1 MITKPPQDTCPC
13 AKTPLR
19 ASKALIAAIMVLA
32 AAGQTR
38 ASVVITYNTGGA
50 GVYEPYDNVVSATD
64 AANSGSTV
72 LSSLSLTAGSA
83 LYGSSASY
91 MNDGVVYNPSTMND
105 RGNTTWTLTPTD
117 GAQLTINFSSGLNL
131 AVINTFA
138 MSGSGQARSAQ
149 DYKLEY
155 FASGSWTSLFTNL
168 NTSAPNNI
176 DAGNTTTWV
185 NLDLT
190 GYAGGALSSVE
201 ALRFTFYNVSGDES
215 MYREVDVFT
224 TGTFWAPSAGGGGTG
239 TWSAGV
245 NNWASAA
252 ATQGYGLQSTAT
264 TLLFGNA
271 SGTVTVSGGVSVAAG
286 MTFSTDGYTVTN
298 STITLTGGN
307 AASNTITTAASVGA
321 TVASQLAGANGM
333 TKAGTGTLTFG
344 GSAANTLIGTTIV
357 SAGTLELNKAAS
369 TTAIAGNLEVATG
382 ATLLL
387 SQSHQVNNSATVTL
401 SGGTITRGSGVSE
414 VVGSLNLTA
423 ASSLDFGTGATGSMT
438 FGIYE
443 ENATPSALLTLNN
456 FMPGNSFTFSN
467 ALFAANGSNI
477 GSYFSFGTG
486 YINSS
491 IIDNGGSSFTITAI
505 PEPSTVLAALGL
517 AGLMLWPAAKQLRC
531 PATST
536 RKG

>member
-1 MITKPPQDTCPC
+1 
-13 AKTPLR
+13 
-19 ASKALIAAIMVLA
+19 MVLA
-32 AAGQTR
+32 AAGQTK
-38 ASVVITYNTGGA
+38 ASVVITYNTGGV

-64 AANSGSTV
+64 AANSSSTV

-83 LYGSSASY
+83 LYGSSSSY
-91 MNDGVVYNPSTMND
+91 MNDGVVYNPSTMNN
-105 RGNTTWTLTPTD
+105 RGDTTWTLTPTD

-138 MSGSGQARSAQ
+138 MSGAGQPRSAQ

-215 MYREVDVFT
+215 MYREVDVFSS
-224 TGTFWAPSAGGGGTG
+224 GTYWAPSAGGGGTG

-271 SGTVTVSGGVSVAAG
+271 SGAVTVSGGVNVAAG
-286 MTFSTDGYTVTN
+286 ITFSTNGYTVTN
-298 STITLTGGN
+298 STITLTGVN

-321 TVASQLAGANGM
+321 TVASQLAGSSGM

-344 GSAANTLIGTTIV
+344 GSAANTLTGTTTV
-357 SAGTLELNKAAS
+357 SAGTLQLNKSAS

-382 ATLLL
+382 ATLLI
-387 SQSHQVNNSATVTL
+387 SQSEQVNDASVVTL
-401 SGGTITRGSGVSE
+401 SGGTIAKGSGAITE
-414 VVGSLNLTA
+414 TFGALTLGA
-423 ASSLDFGTGATGSMT
+423 NSSLDFGSGTGNFT
-438 FGIYE
+438 FSTYNPASFDLKF
-443 ENATPSALLTLNN
+443 ENFNL
-456 FMPGNSFTFSN
+456 GNSFTVN
-467 ALFAANGSNI
+467 AGTFTASEFDFNG
-477 GSYFSFGTG
+477 FG
-486 YINSS
+486 YSWDVVPS
-491 IIDNGGSSFTITAI
+491 GGFTITAI

-517 AGLMLWPAAKQLRC
+517 AGLMLWPARRRFT
-531 PATST
+531 PT
-536 RKG
+536 RHAGFWCCRPR

>member
-13 AKTPLR
+13 AKTPFR

-83 LYGSSASY
+83 LFGSSSSY

-117 GAQLTINFSSGLNL
+117 GAQLTINFSSGLNV

-149 DYKLEY
+149 DYGLEY
-155 FASGSWTSLFTNL
+155 FAGGSWTSLFTNL

-176 DAGNTTTWV
+176 NAGNTTTWV

-190 GYAGGALSSVE
+190 SYAGGALSGVTG
-201 ALRFTFYNVSGDES
+201 LRFTFRDINGLQS
-215 MYREVDVFT
+215 MYREVDVFA
-224 TGTFWAPSAGGGGTG
+224 TGAYWAPSAGGGGTG
-239 TWSAGV
+239 TWSTGV

-252 ATQGYGLQSTAT
+252 ATQGNGLQSAAT

-271 SGTVTVSGGVSVAAG
+271 SGTVTVSGGVNVAAG

-298 STITLTGGN
+298 STVTLTGAN
-307 AASNTITTAASVGA
+307 ATANTITTAASVGA
-321 TVASQLAGANGM
+321 TIASQLAGSGGM
-333 TKAGTGTLTFG
+333 TKAGTGTLTFS
-344 GSAANTLIGTTIV
+344 GSAANTLTGTNIV
-357 SAGTLELNKAAS
+357 SAGTLQLNKSAS

-382 ATLLL
+382 AILLL
-387 SQSHQVNNSATVTL
+387 SASDNVANTSAVTL
-401 SGGTITRGSGVSE
+401 SGGTIIRGAGVSE
-414 VVGSLNLTA
+414 VFGSLNLTA

-438 FGIYE
+438 FGTYE
-443 ENATPSALLTLNN
+443 ENTTPSALLTLQN
-456 FMPGNSFTFSN
+456 FLPGNSFTFSN
-467 ALFAANGSNI
+467 ALFAADGSNI
-477 GSYFSFGTG
+477 GTYFSFGTG

-491 IIDNGGSSFTITAI
+491 IINNGGSSFTITAI